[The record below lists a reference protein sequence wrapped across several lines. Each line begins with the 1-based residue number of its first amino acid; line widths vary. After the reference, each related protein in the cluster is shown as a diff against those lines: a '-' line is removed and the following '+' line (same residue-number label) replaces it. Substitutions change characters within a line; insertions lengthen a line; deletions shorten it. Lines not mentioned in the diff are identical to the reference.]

1 MLITLRPDA
10 STVPCTDGLKRI
22 EEHVALGQWQ
32 RSSVIFVIQEE
43 RFDEVVLVADEVSDV
58 IGTPDTKVRC
68 MYTLNVFS
76 PGDWL
81 LRSSSQLRRAA
92 LECAADSC
100 LPSPRRVRAT
110 APRQSALLCPSA
122 PSRPSDCMQPA
133 RRSKSANQAGKYHA
147 L

>member
-58 IGTPDTKVRC
+58 IGTHGLAHARGNLERVA
-68 MYTLNVFS
+68 
-76 PGDWL
+76 
-81 LRSSSQLRRAA
+81 QLDGAQQFGEPRWRRG
-92 LECAADSC
+92 C
-100 LPSPRRVRAT
+100 
-110 APRQSALLCPSA
+110 
-122 PSRPSDCMQPA
+122 
-133 RRSKSANQAGKYHA
+133 
-147 L
+147 